1 MPADRAAAMRV
12 FDLGSFGVRW
22 VVAVVLVFATFNPTR
37 FSYYHWISGWT
48 QDDLPLKVLV
58 GLVLLIG
65 FVIYFRAAWRS
76 LGPIGMLLAAAL
88 FGALVWVLVY
98 YGLLGVEQRT
108 VMTYLSLLLLA
119 TIMAIGL
126 SWSHIRR
133 RLSGQ
138 ADIDDVDE

>member
-1 MPADRAAAMRV
+1 MRA

-37 FSYYHWISGWT
+37 FSYYHWISGLT
-48 QDDLPLKVLV
+48 GEDLPLKVLA

-76 LGPIGMLLAAAL
+76 LGPLGMLLAASL
-88 FGALVWVLVY
+88 FAALVWVLVY
-98 YGLLGVEQRT
+98 YGLLSIEQKT
-108 VMTYLSLLLLA
+108 LMTYLSLLLLA
-119 TIMAIGL
+119 TVMALGL
-126 SWSHIRR
+126 SWSHVRR

-138 ADIDDVDE
+138 ADVDDIDEM